1 MDDRSLIANEGDDG
15 LSFELLAASLRA
27 DETDARAFLG
37 ALAVKLEG
45 ALPSQTRVRRARDG
59 LLKSST
65 HVAAITVDLSPF
77 RYTLSAGKHGALE
90 ATRAKVVGNVA
101 IKTETLS
108 IEVWIEELAHSLAD
122 FAARSAGARAALERL
137 LM

>member
-1 MDDRSLIANEGDDG
+1 MDDRSLIASEGDDG
-15 LSFELLAASLRA
+15 LNFELLAASLRA

-45 ALPSQTRVRRARDG
+45 ALPTQTRVRRARDG

-65 HVAAITVDLSPF
+65 HVTAITVDLTPF
-77 RYTLSAGKHGALE
+77 RYTLCAGKQGALE

-101 IKTETLS
+101 IKNETLS

-122 FAARSAGARAALERL
+122 FAARSAVARAALERL